1 MVGLIVGFGAPII
14 GAVVDVTGRRL
25 PWIIGFSTLYVIRLN
40 VTVVDP
46 TGRVQYVMDAL
57 CVWDRFYRRGICVD
71 FYQRPTAQ
79 LPNLGPIKLIGKIS
93 RTGFAFG
100 YVSGLLSLVIM
111 LALFLEQPSGKRF
124 WASIQYLEWMQPSTR
139 ARVLSAH

>member
-1 MVGLIVGFGAPII
+1 MLTFVFGPFFATIAAEVYLGSGMNEEAADARAQGLWSLCLTVVGLIVGFGAPII

-79 LPNLGPIKLIGKIS
+79 PWPNKVDWKN
-93 RTGFAFG
+93 F
-100 YVSGLLSLVIM
+100 
-111 LALFLEQPSGKRF
+111 
-124 WASIQYLEWMQPSTR
+124 
-139 ARVLSAH
+139 